1 MNNKPIKTIKDGW
14 FSVSIFEK
22 ERADGRKT
30 YQISI
35 DKAFKRDGAD
45 KVEHKS
51 VSVFPENLL
60 VVAQLC
66 ERAYWEINK
75 LKDADFKARKGEP
88 AAAAD
93 FDAFGD
99 EIPY

>member
-1 MNNKPIKTIKDGW
+1 MNKPIKTLKDGW

-22 ERADGRKT
+22 ERNDGRKT

-35 DKAFKRDGAD
+35 DKAFKRDGAEE
-45 KVEHKS
+45 VEHRS

-66 ERAYWEINK
+66 EKAYWEINK
-75 LKDADFKARKGEP
+75 LKDADFKARKS
-88 AAAAD
+88 ASAAD
-93 FDAFGD
+93 EDADAFGD
-99 EIPY
+99 IIPY